1 MLDDLQR
8 YAKRIGVSLTD
19 EQVASMRTYWQAVL
33 ETNRHTNLTRITD
46 DRDATLKHFV
56 DSLTVLRTGLFAE
69 GARVVDV
76 GSGAGF
82 PGVPLKIARP
92 DLRIVFVD
100 ATLKRVRFLQS
111 VIEKHNWAD
120 AQAVHGRA
128 EDFGREKGWAG
139 TFDVAVARAVAKLD
153 VLAGWCLPFV
163 RDGGHFIA
171 MKGPDVDDELKSAG
185 KAFRQV
191 GGCLV
196 RVDKLALPD
205 GAGERSIVIVRRRTG
220 TKG

>member
-1 MLDDLQR
+1 MLADLQR
-8 YAKRIGVSLTD
+8 YAERVGVSLTD
-19 EQVASMRTYWQAVL
+19 EQVAAMREYWRAVL

-56 DSLTVLRTGLFAE
+56 DSLTVLKTGLFSE
-69 GARVVDV
+69 GASVVDV

-92 DLRIVFVD
+92 DLRVTFVD

-111 VIEKHNWAD
+111 VIDMFGWD
-120 AQAVHGRA
+120 DVQAVHGRA
-128 EDFGREKGWAG
+128 EDVGRQNGWARA
-139 TFDVAVARAVAKLD
+139 FDVAIARAVAKLD

-171 MKGPDVDDELKSAG
+171 MKGPDVDEELKSAS
-185 KAFRQV
+185 KAFRAA
-191 GGCLV
+191 GGRLV

-205 GAGERSIVIVRRRTG
+205 GAGERSIVIVGRRPG
-220 TKG
+220 ANV